1 MNLYQTPPRTIAD
14 AQQAIKAGE
23 LTCRELLEQCFQNI
37 EEKEPVIHAWAY
49 LDREAAFERAD
60 LLDQE
65 LQRGRWRG
73 PLHGIPIGIKDII
86 DVKGMPTRGGLESR
100 DKSPV

>member
-14 AQQAIKAGE
+14 AQQALKAGE
-23 LTCRELLEQCFQNI
+23 LSCRELLTECFQNI
-37 EEKEPVIHAWAY
+37 EEKEPALHAWAH
-49 LDREAAFERAD
+49 LDREAAFQRAD

-73 PLHGIPIGIKDII
+73 PLHGIPVGIKDII
-86 DVKGMPTRGGLESR
+86 DVKGMPTQAGFLGR
-100 DKSPV
+100 DKPP